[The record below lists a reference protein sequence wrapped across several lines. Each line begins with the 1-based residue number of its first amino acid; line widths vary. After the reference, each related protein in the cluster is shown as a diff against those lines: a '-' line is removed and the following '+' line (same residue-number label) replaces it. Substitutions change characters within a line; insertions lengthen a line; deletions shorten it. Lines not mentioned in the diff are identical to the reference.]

1 MRVTY
6 FWTRC
11 RLTPISRHM
20 EQLSF
25 IKMHGLGNDFV
36 IIDGRAENPGLTP
49 AMLRAIGDRHRGI
62 GYDQLAVLEPSEK
75 ADVFMRIYNSDGTEA
90 EACGNATRCVAYL
103 MMKELEK
110 EEVVIETVAG
120 LLPGETLPNSNI
132 MIDMGTPR
140 MDWQDIPLAKEQD
153 TLHIDIEAGPLK
165 DAVGVNMGN
174 PHLVFFVDDADEI
187 ELEKWGPVLEHDP
200 MLPQKANI
208 SVASLNDDGSIRLRV
223 WERGV
228 GITLA
233 CGSAACATIVAASL
247 RGHADGAATLH
258 LNGGPLD
265 MRWEWGGS
273 VLMAGPIAYSFI
285 GFMHPDMFKGVV

>member
-1 MRVTY
+1 
-6 FWTRC
+6 
-11 RLTPISRHM
+11 M

-36 IIDGRAENPGLTP
+36 IIDGRDENPGLTP
-49 AMLRAIGDRHRGI
+49 ASLRAIGDRHRGI
-62 GYDQLAVLEPSEK
+62 GYDQLVVLEPSDR

-110 EEVVIETVAG
+110 DEVVIETVAG
-120 LLPGETLPNSNI
+120 LLPGETMPNGNI
-132 MIDMGTPR
+132 MIDMGKPR
-140 MDWQDIPLAKEQD
+140 MDWQDIPLAREQD
-153 TLHIDIEAGPLK
+153 TLHLDMEAGPLK
-165 DAVGVNMGN
+165 DPVAVNMGN
-174 PHLVFFVDDADEI
+174 PHVVFFVEDAEEI
-187 ELEKWGPVLEHDP
+187 DLEKWGPILEHHAL
-200 MLPQKANI
+200 LPEKANI
-208 SVASLNDDGSIRLRV
+208 SVASMNEDGSIRLRV

-247 RGHADGAATLH
+247 RGLADGAARLH

-265 MRWEWGGS
+265 MRWEWNGS
-273 VLMAGPIAYSFI
+273 VFMAGAIAYSFI
-285 GFMHPDMFKGVV
+285 GIIHSDLLEGAA